1 MLAHLMGIRPW
12 EVDLLTVQQLDDAI
26 RDIDAYIQQQTTP
39 ASSSRADLPG
49 PSEEV
54 VVRV

>member
-12 EVDLLTVQQLDDAI
+12 EVELLTVQQFDDAI
-26 RDIDAYIQQQTTP
+26 RDIDAYIRQQQQSGSAAAPT
-39 ASSSRADLPG
+39 G
-49 PSEEV
+49 PSDEV